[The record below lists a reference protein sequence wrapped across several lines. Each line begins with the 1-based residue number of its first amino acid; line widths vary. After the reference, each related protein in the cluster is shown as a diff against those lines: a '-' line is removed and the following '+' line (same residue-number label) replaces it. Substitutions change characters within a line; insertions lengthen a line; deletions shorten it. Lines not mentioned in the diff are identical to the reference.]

1 MKNYLVNM
9 YKIRRALVWLR
20 RSRHS
25 RGFGVQSPWA
35 YRFIRYVVNEH
46 YPYYSYRELDEKWNG
61 YSKKERKLSRLYF
74 RISNYLQSP
83 IAINYSDRNEIFT
96 DYVKSG
102 CKRTNI
108 YNVSTDS
115 TEESINALFSS
126 IDNIPFLRLTLQGDY
141 RKILDMAVDKTN
153 DKSLFVIEGI
163 NKSKETKSFWKE
175 IVSSERFPTT
185 FDLYYCGIIF
195 FDYKRYKENYIV
207 NF

>member
-1 MKNYLVNM
+1 M

-35 YRFIRYVVNEH
+35 YRFIRYVINEH
-46 YPYYSYRELDEKWNG
+46 YPYYSYGDLKSKWKKRG
-61 YSKKERKLSRLYF
+61 KKELKMCRLYF

-83 IAINYSDRNEIFT
+83 FALDYSYSGDMFA

-102 CKRTNI
+102 CRRTHI
-108 YNVSTDS
+108 YNVSPQMS
-115 TEESINALFSS
+115 GEE
-126 IDNIPFLRLTLQGDY
+126 IDLVLDNLESIPFLRITLQGDY
-141 RKILDMAVDKTN
+141 RTMFEKSLRKADN
-153 DKSLFVIEGI
+153 KSLFVVEGI
-163 NKSKETKSFWKE
+163 NSSKDAKAFWKE
-175 IVSSERFPTT
+175 IVSSERFTTT

-195 FDYKRYKENYIV
+195 FDHKRYKENYIV

>member
-1 MKNYLVNM
+1 M

-46 YPYYSYRELDEKWNG
+46 YPYYSYNDLEDRWKGRD
-61 YSKKERKLSRLYF
+61 KKERKLCRLYF
-74 RISNYLQSP
+74 RISNFLQSP
-83 IAINYSDRNEIFT
+83 LAIDYSDSSDIFA
-96 DYVKSG
+96 DYVRSG
-102 CKRTNI
+102 SRCTKI
-108 YNVSTDS
+108 INVSPQSPESDIDAALS
-115 TEESINALFSS
+115 SVESITF
-126 IDNIPFLRLTLQGDY
+126 FRLVLQGDY
-141 RKILDMAVDKTN
+141 RKVLEKAVGKAN
-153 DKSLFVIEGI
+153 DRSLFIIEGI
-163 NKSKETKSFWKE
+163 NRSKETKAFWKE
-175 IVSSERFPTT
+175 IVSSEQFPTT

>member
-1 MKNYLVNM
+1 MKNYLVKM

-46 YPYYSYRELDEKWNG
+46 YPYYSYSDLEDKWKEYG
-61 YSKKERKLSRLYF
+61 KKERKLCRLYF

-83 IAINYSDRNEIFT
+83 LAIDYSDSCDMFA
-96 DYVKSG
+96 DYVRSG
-102 CKRTNI
+102 CKRTKIVNLSPQSSSDI
-108 YNVSTDS
+108 DATLSS
-115 TEESINALFSS
+115 LESI
-126 IDNIPFLRLTLQGDY
+126 PFFRLVLQGDY
-141 RKILDMAVDKTN
+141 RKMLEKAVGKAN

-163 NKSKETKSFWKE
+163 NKSKETKAFWKE
-175 IVSSERFPTT
+175 IVSSEQFPTT

-195 FDYKRYKENYIV
+195 FDQKRYKENYIV

>member
-1 MKNYLVNM
+1 M

-46 YPYYSYRELDEKWNG
+46 YPYYSYASLEDKWKESG
-61 YSKKERKLSRLYF
+61 MKERKLCRLYF

-83 IAINYSDRNEIFT
+83 TVLDYSDACDMFS
-96 DYVKSG
+96 DYVRSG
-102 CKRTNI
+102 CRHTIVNS
-108 YNVSTDS
+108 VSPDS
-115 TEESINALFSS
+115 PIERIDDVMSGMES
-126 IDNIPFLRLTLQGDY
+126 IPFLRLVIKGHYKTVFE
-141 RKILDMAVDKTN
+141 KAVTKTTEQ
-153 DKSLFVIEGI
+153 SLFIIEGI
-163 NKSKETKSFWKE
+163 NKSKETKAFWKE
-175 IVSSERFPTT
+175 IVSSEQFPTT

-195 FDYKRYKENYIV
+195 FDFRRYKENYIV